1 MADKATRQSQTGV
14 LIFCNRS
21 PILWHS
27 KRQNSVETLTFGF
40 EITALK
46 QAVEMIQ
53 GLRYKLRM
61 FGVPLDGPASVYCDN
76 EAVYKNVSIPE
87 STLNKKHHSVAYH
100 ASRQA
105 VAAGMIR
112 VAKEDTLTNLAD
124 LFTKTLGR
132 VKRESLLDLFMY

>member
-1 MADKATRQSQTGV
+1 M

-27 KRQNSVETLTFGF
+27 KRQNSVETLTFGSEF
-40 EITALK
+40 TALK